1 MKRLPLKQQKRRELL
16 NGSSKTSVAPDSTFM
31 LGILAFM
38 FGSNYRNYGLR
49 K

>member
-1 MKRLPLKQQKRRELL
+1 MKQLTPKQKKRRELL

-31 LGILAFM
+31 LGILALM
-38 FGSNYRNYGLR
+38 FGSNYRNYGIR